1 MLDRG
6 YLNELLGSN
15 LFAGAVYVL
24 LATGAIACCAA
35 IFGCIGAAKEVK
47 CVLLTVSQILSNY
60 TILNYIHWHLLLRFQ
75 VTFVKRGSYDPKIP
89 CYENP
94 RYMKQKNTK
103 FFVITISTI

>member
-1 MLDRG
+1 MGFGQEMEGCGRFMKYSMILTNVLIFLGGALCFGLGLWTVLDRG

-47 CVLLTVSQILSNY
+47 CVLLT
-60 TILNYIHWHLLLRFQ
+60 
-75 VTFVKRGSYDPKIP
+75 
-89 CYENP
+89 
-94 RYMKQKNTK
+94 
-103 FFVITISTI
+103 